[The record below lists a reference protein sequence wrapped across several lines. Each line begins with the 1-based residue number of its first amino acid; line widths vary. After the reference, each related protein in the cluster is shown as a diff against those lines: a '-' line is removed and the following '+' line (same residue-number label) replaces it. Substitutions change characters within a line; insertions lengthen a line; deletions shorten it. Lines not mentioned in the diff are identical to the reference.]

1 MRFGIAKVEVVWY
14 QKCRWRFAPVRTPNP
29 FQSAASV
36 KLESGRRHDE
46 HLMHPEAL
54 GSTSSRATV
63 RLGSMRDQ
71 FAQQGRGVCYA
82 TLKAA
87 ILTPLDEF
95 AQQGNGMRGGAET
108 QKRPKACWD
117 AHQYL

>member
-1 MRFGIAKVEVVWY
+1 MRKTVVQLVWTGP
-14 QKCRWRFAPVRTPNP
+14 RVPGVT
-29 FQSAASV
+29 
-36 KLESGRRHDE
+36 
-46 HLMHPEAL
+46 
-54 GSTSSRATV
+54 GS
-63 RLGSMRDQ
+63 Q
-71 FAQQGRGVCYA
+71 FARKGRGECYT

-87 ILTPLDEF
+87 VLTPLDEF